1 VINNDDTFIVE
12 MEYSMVNQA
21 LPEDV
26 AGADGPAAASPAAS
40 PTPLLRSPTPA
51 SVEAARNDNQVVEL
65 VDPLAVQEEDL
76 DADHGEDGPLCLRVI
91 YDILRPVQPQGLARC
106 VLEQELNVVSSDEPN
121 TFDEAEQDPCW
132 RGAMLEEMQSI
143 EENGTWYLADLPAG
157 HKAIGLKWIFKVKRN
172 EGGEIV
178 KHKARLVV
186 KGRADALTMTR
197 CSCRWHGLI
206 RRDSS

>member
-1 VINNDDTFIVE
+1 
-12 MEYSMVNQA
+12 
-21 LPEDV
+21 
-26 AGADGPAAASPAAS
+26 
-40 PTPLLRSPTPA
+40 
-51 SVEAARNDNQVVEL
+51 
-65 VDPLAVQEEDL
+65 
-76 DADHGEDGPLCLRVI
+76 VI